1 MPNEPFD
8 SAAKSDLLVSSQK
21 SLKVEESQGRKVV
34 RYRLEPWM
42 QGHTFA
48 LDMSVNSS
56 DEVPRGPFR
65 IEYTLGTEFVLCESE
80 LPSLRLEE
88 GYSYLK
94 TAQEFDRFDLSL
106 KYIDT
111 TYPEGLK
118 EATLR
123 FGTANQV
130 LQKLIIET
138 PESNFEKAIR
148 HTGQLVADILDAI
161 SFLKRL
167 PLSVRSIEVH
177 SNGGKFCRQ
186 YRTYSYSPRE
196 LTPENIDQAATI
208 PASIKPALRLFRE
221 GMSSTRPPYRL
232 LCLYRVREIIT
243 KVRQENDKK
252 VLADTIK
259 RDRPSR
265 LLMDNNLTR
274 QYFPTY
280 VGKKVGAF
288 LDHVRSKFRLAIAHG
303 ELDEISRLILDPA
316 DVRIDHRIDF
326 TNAALEPVI
335 AEMIED
341 EIAFMARH
349 GLDKPGVLG
358 SGPCS
363 GDPSK

>member
-1 MPNEPFD
+1 MPSEPFD
-8 SAAKSDLLVSSQK
+8 SAAKTDLLVSSQK

-34 RYRLEPWM
+34 RYPLEPWM

-48 LDMSVNSS
+48 VDMSVNAS
-56 DEVPRGPFR
+56 EEIPAGPFR
-65 IEYTLGTEFVLCESE
+65 IEYILGTEFVLHGSE

-94 TAQEFDRFDLSL
+94 TSQEFDRLDVSL
-106 KYIDT
+106 RYVDT
-111 TYPEGLK
+111 TSSDPQK
-118 EATLR
+118 EAILR
-123 FGTANQV
+123 FGTANQI

-138 PESNFEKAIR
+138 PEVNFEKAIR
-148 HTGQLVADILDAI
+148 HTGQIVADILDAI

-167 PLSVRSIEVH
+167 PLSVRSIVVH
-177 SNGGKFCRQ
+177 ADGEKFIRE
-186 YRTYSYSPRE
+186 YRTFSYPSRE
-196 LTPENIDQAATI
+196 LTPENIDQATAI
-208 PASIKPALRLFRE
+208 PASIKPALPLFRE
-221 GMSSTRPPYRL
+221 GTSSTRPPYRL

-243 KVRQENDKK
+243 KVRQDNDKK
-252 VLADTIK
+252 VLANTIK
-259 RDRPSR
+259 PDRPSR

-274 QYFPTY
+274 QYFRTY

-288 LDHVRSKFRLAIAHG
+288 LDHVRSEFRLAIAHG

-349 GLDKPGVLG
+349 GLDKPGV
-358 SGPCS
+358 SG
-363 GDPSK
+363 